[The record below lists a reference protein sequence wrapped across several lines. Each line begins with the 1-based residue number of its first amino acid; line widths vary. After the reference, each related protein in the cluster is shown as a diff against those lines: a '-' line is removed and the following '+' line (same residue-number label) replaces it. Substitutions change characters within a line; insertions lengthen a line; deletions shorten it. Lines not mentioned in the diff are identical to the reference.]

1 MVYLPIYLSSL
12 SSLDNA
18 LEQSL
23 LNSSMPQNYLD
34 GLLKFQLLGGHLR
47 VQVYLGCDLSICI
60 SKKFPGNACGVH
72 PKTML
77 WESLIYDFQSI
88 DLGYSLLE

>member
-12 SSLDNA
+12 SFDNA

-60 SKKFPGNACGVH
+60 SKKFPGKARGFH

-88 DLGYSLLE
+88 DLRYSLLE

>member
-1 MVYLPIYLSSL
+1 MVYLPTYLSSL

-18 LEQSL
+18 LEHSF
-23 LNSSMPQNYLD
+23 LNSSMPQNHLD
-34 GLLKFQLLGGHLR
+34 GLLKFQLLAGHLR

-60 SKKFPGNACGVH
+60 SKKFPGSVRGVH

-77 WESLIYDFQSI
+77 WESMIYDFQSI

>member
-34 GLLKFQLLGGHLR
+34 GLLKFQVLGGHLR

-60 SKKFPGNACGVH
+60 SKKFPGDLDATGLETH
-72 PKTML
+72 LDKLP
-77 WESLIYDFQSI
+77 SI
-88 DLGYSLLE
+88 LQTQV